1 LLKAVQRIF
10 HLLPMDTGR
19 TPADPC
25 GSIITKCSLFEL
37 ERLKGFTLYLCNN
50 LDYDGVVN
58 PLQRG
63 GIRFKRHR
71 DFFSG
76 DTPDTELLKL
86 VGKHRWIL
94 LTFDQKQRTRKI
106 EKEHIKR
113 HKVRQFVFT
122 SGKIGDVGEVL
133 LSAIPTMRNICRR
146 RDGPFVYSISS
157 TGKVKERR
165 LG

>member
-1 LLKAVQRIF
+1 MADRRQRSK
-10 HLLPMDTGR
+10 R
-19 TPADPC
+19 R
-25 GSIITKCSLFEL
+25 SNSN
-37 ERLKGFTLYLCNN
+37 RLHKGFTLYLCNN

-71 DFFSG
+71 DYFSG

-106 EKEHIKR
+106 ENEHIKR

-122 SGKIGDVGEVL
+122 SGKIGDVGQVL
-133 LSAIPTMRNICRR
+133 LTAIQTMRNICRR
-146 RDGPFVYSISS
+146 REGPFVYSISS